1 MTTRR
6 VLAVLVVALVS
17 AVSCGGNGT
26 VELAGYERQPTV
38 RVSDLRLTDYSSS
51 SPSGVASHG
60 VPFSPRASRGGVLLL
75 YFGYL
80 SCPDVCPL
88 TMSDISTAVKTLTA
102 AQRAKVS
109 VALVTV
115 DPERDTGADVVTY
128 LRHFFASTPEVRVHG
143 LRGADD
149 ESLLAAGDRLNA
161 RWEIEAHE
169 PGTAI
174 YGVSHTAVTY
184 AVDDGGRLLREWPF
198 GTPPDAVARTLRGL
212 LSEQK
217 G

>member
-1 MTTRR
+1 VTTRR

-38 RVSDLRLTDYSSS
+38 RVSDLRLTDYSSAS
-51 SPSGVASHG
+51 NGVA
-60 VPFSPRASRGGVLLL
+60 FSPRATPGGVLLL

-88 TMSDISTAVKTLTA
+88 TMSDIATAVKTLTP
-102 AQRAKVS
+102 AQRSRVS
-109 VALVTV
+109 VGLVTV
-115 DPERDTGADVVTY
+115 DPERDTGSDVDTY
-128 LRHFFASTPEVRVHG
+128 LRHFFASTPEVHVHG

-149 ESLLAAGDRLNA
+149 ASLRAAGDRLNA
-161 RWEIEAHE
+161 RWEIEAHA
-169 PGTAI
+169 PGAAV
-174 YGVSHTAVTY
+174 YAVSHTAVTY

-198 GTPPDAVARTLRGL
+198 GTPPDAVARTLRAL
-212 LSEQK
+212 LSEQR